1 MEDILVPIVLF
12 LVIGG
17 SIVGSQYFKYR
28 GRQDLQATIRAAIER
43 GQELPPEVLETISN
57 PRRPPKKDQDIR
69 WGLALIGFGLGTAVY
84 HFFLGENGAP
94 NPLVVAGTVSFFVGL
109 GLTALWFLKTRS
121 G

>member
-17 SIVGSQYFKYR
+17 AIVGGQYFKYR
-28 GRQDLQATIRAAIER
+28 RRQDLQSTIRTAIER

-57 PRRPPKKDQDIR
+57 PKRPPRKDQDIR
-69 WGLALIGFGLGTAVY
+69 WGLALIGFGLGTGIY
-84 HFFLGENGAP
+84 HFFLGEDGAP
-94 NPLVVAGTVSFFVGL
+94 NPMVIAGTIAFFIGL

-121 G
+121 D